1 MEMEKRSF
9 ENNEDYLN
17 MYEVFQDDDKNINRY
32 MNSLLREDFQGI
44 NQLSETRKAEN
55 QLKYSDQVE
64 LYDLLS
70 TFLDSPDI
78 EIRRVAVKNISKTN
92 AQEEILLQQKADV
105 IIEQAISSDDIQ
117 VSRIGMNMI
126 DCASAGMRDK
136 LIDISYHQI
145 VRGLDSGDIL
155 KQKVLA
161 KKINILP
168 EDKRIEQFNVLYVEM
183 LKWLKTK
190 DVFAIRSVSQ
200 MVRYLPLDMQ
210 GEFKKLLGQFYE
222 TNKNNPELIKSGVY
236 YGLGFADLS
245 KQNRVN
251 FSKTGSRMI
260 LLFAE
265 KLKYRVLIRTV
276 EDSCFLEW
284 KRAYEASGLW
294 KSIGFDYVPVEPI
307 VSYSGK
313 KDGTTNCVTGILDLN
328 YDEWLSISGGKF
340 KVELD
345 TQKKKIDEGLKL
357 LSIKHGHLNDDNY
370 CLRFYRDIEGNID
383 FSKIPKIMV
392 IDFDRAYRVEK
403 VSV

>member
-1 MEMEKRSF
+1 MEMEKGIF
-9 ENNEDYLN
+9 ENTEDYLS
-17 MYEVFQDDDKNINRY
+17 MYEVFQDDDKNISRY
-32 MNSLLREDFQGI
+32 THSLLREDFQGAG
-44 NQLSETRKAEN
+44 QLSEIRKIEN
-55 QLKYSDQVE
+55 QLKYSEQLE
-64 LYDLLS
+64 LFDLLS
-70 TFLDSPDI
+70 VLLESSDI
-78 EIRRVAVKNISKTN
+78 EIRRVAVKNISKVN
-92 AQEEILLQQKADV
+92 AQEEFLLQQKADTV
-105 IIEQAISSDDIQ
+105 IEQAVNSSDIQ
-117 VSRIGMNMI
+117 VLRIGMNMI
-126 DCASAGMRDK
+126 DYASAGMRDK

-145 VRGLDSGDIL
+145 VRGLNSGDIL
-155 KQKVLA
+155 KQKIFA
-161 KKINILP
+161 KKINILS
-168 EDKRIEQFNVLYVEM
+168 EDKRIELFNILYIEM

-200 MVRYLPLDMQ
+200 MVKYLPTGMQ
-210 GEFKKLLGQFYE
+210 EEIKPLLNQFYE
-222 TNKNNPELIKSGVY
+222 ENKNNPELIKSGVY
-236 YGLGFADLS
+236 YGLASADLS

-265 KLKYRVLIRTV
+265 KLKYRALIRIV

-294 KSIGFDYVPVEPI
+294 KSLGFDYVPIEPI
-307 VSYSGK
+307 ISYNRR
-313 KDGTTNCVTGILDLN
+313 KDGATNCVTGILDLN

-345 TQKKKIDEGLKL
+345 TQKKKIDEGFKL

-370 CLRFYRDIEGNID
+370 CLRFYRDMEGNID